1 MEVNLNKMKKN
12 KDYQK
17 KVNWD
22 DMSIGEASHHIGKKM
37 TEKIHRPKNKIG
49 KKPKYKKDLFEDT
62 DFDLNFK
69 IKEL

>member
-1 MEVNLNKMKKN
+1 MKKGS

-17 KVNWD
+17 KINWN
-22 DMSIGEASHHIGKKM
+22 DMTIGEVSQHIGKKM
-37 TEKIHRPKNKIG
+37 TEKIHKPKNKIG

-69 IKEL
+69 IKGL